1 MDAKLFK
8 RIGTKIS
15 NVKLTLYYHASVTF
29 EEIGVI
35 SPDGM
40 GAVVSGMAGVYSLE
54 WVTEDKAKVIGK
66 YITKISFSGIG

>member
-1 MDAKLFK
+1 MDAKLSK
-8 RIGTKIS
+8 KIGKKIS

-35 SPDGM
+35 NPDGL

-54 WVTEDKAKVIGK
+54 WVTEDQAKVIG
-66 YITKISFSGIG
+66 INIPKISVS